1 MVRHVSNPHTT
12 KWESKTVLKG
22 IQVVGI
28 IVGLYLLVST
38 ILEHRRGF
46 MSTKKAVI
54 LSAAWTVMT
63 LLFYNTRLVEFLLP
77 ILSTEDAVI
86 TVLVLGLL
94 SSFVLNIHTFKQVN
108 RMEYKLTRLVQNL
121 AVNDYIEQARNS
133 SEKDE

>member
-1 MVRHVSNPHTT
+1 M
-12 KWESKTVLKG
+12 
-22 IQVVGI
+22 GI
-28 IVGLYLLVST
+28 IVGLYLLVNT
-38 ILEHRRGF
+38 IIEHRQHF
-46 MSTKKAVI
+46 ITTKKAVI